1 MFDRYNPPASICI
14 MRLSAIGDVCHTI
27 PVVRTLQHYWPET
40 KITWIIG
47 KAEATLVGDI
57 PDINFIIFNKADG
70 LSAYKK
76 LRTALKGQQF
86 DLLLHLQ
93 ESLRSSIATL
103 FIKAKVKL
111 GFNKQ
116 DAQDHQWLF
125 CNQQIDF
132 IPRQHYMD
140 RLLQFTEK
148 LELTPPE
155 IRWDI
160 PISTEDE
167 KQALKLLPDGNP
179 FIVISPCS
187 SVVKRNWRNWTVEGY
202 AAIADLAKTEYG
214 LNVVF
219 TGGPAQHEKLFGEK
233 IQAKMNTTATN
244 LIGKLTLKQLLA
256 TIKKSSAVISPDSG
270 PAHMATTVG
279 VPAIS
284 LFTTS
289 NPNFTGPYY
298 SKDWIVNK
306 YPEALEKYNHTNV
319 QDAPWGQRVR
329 NPEAV
334 ELITVDDIAQKLATL
349 PAATL
354 SRKESL

>member
-1 MFDRYNPPASICI
+1 MFDRHNPPSSVCI

-27 PVVRTLQHYWPET
+27 PVVRTLQYYWPET

-47 KAEATLVGDI
+47 KAESSLVGDI
-57 PDINFIIFNKADG
+57 PGIEFIIFNKAEG
-70 LSAYKK
+70 FSAYRK
-76 LRTALKGQQF
+76 LKQNLKGREF

-103 FIKAKVKL
+103 LIKAKVKL
-111 GFNKQ
+111 GFNKE

-132 IPRQHYMD
+132 IPRQHYME

-155 IRWDI
+155 ISWDI

-167 KQALKLLPDGNP
+167 KHVSTLINTDNP
-179 FIVISPCS
+179 FIIISPCS

-202 AAIADLAKTEYG
+202 AAVADLAYTKYG
-214 LNVVF
+214 LNVVL
-219 TGGPAQHEKLFGEK
+219 TGGPSQQEKLFGDK
-233 IQAKMNTTATN
+233 IASNMQTNAIN
-244 LIGKLTLKQLLA
+244 LIGKLNLIQLLA
-256 TIKKSSAVISPDSG
+256 AIKKSSAVISPDSG
-270 PAHMATTVG
+270 PAHMATAVN

-306 YPEALEKYNHTNV
+306 YPEALEKFNNTNI
-319 QDAPWGQRVR
+319 QQASWGQRVR

-334 ELITVDDIAQKLATL
+334 KLITVSDIEQKLAKL
-349 PAATL
+349 IQP
-354 SRKESL
+354 EQN

>member
-1 MFDRYNPPASICI
+1 
-14 MRLSAIGDVCHTI
+14 MRLSAIGDVCHTV

-47 KAEATLVGDI
+47 KAEASLVGDI
-57 PDINFIIFNKADG
+57 PGITFIIFNKSDG
-70 LSAYKK
+70 LSAYNK
-76 LRTALKGQQF
+76 LRKALNGQKF

-103 FIKAKVKL
+103 FINAKIKL

-125 CNQQIDF
+125 TNRQVDF
-132 IPRQHYMD
+132 VPRQHYME

-160 PISTEDE
+160 PISSEDE
-167 KQALKLLPDGNP
+167 RHVASLIPHDKP

-187 SVVKRNWRNWTVEGY
+187 SVVKRNWRNWTIEGY
-202 AAIADLAKTEYG
+202 AAVADLTFAEHG
-214 LNVVF
+214 LSVIF
-219 TGGPAQHEKLFGEK
+219 TGGPSEQEKLFGQK
-233 IQAKMNTTATN
+233 IQAKIKTPATN

-256 TIKKSSAVISPDSG
+256 IIKKSSAVISPDSG

-284 LFTTS
+284 LFATS
-289 NPNFTGPYY
+289 NPDFTGPYY
-298 SKDWIVNK
+298 SKDWVVNK
-306 YPEALEKYNHTNV
+306 YPEALEKFNSTNTK
-319 QDAPWGQRVR
+319 QAPWGQRVR
-329 NPEAV
+329 NPEAL
-334 ELITVDDIAQKLATL
+334 ELITVDDINQKLSTL
-349 PAATL
+349 MTVV
-354 SRKESL
+354 RTEIQH